1 MKKEKYNNIADH
13 IFKVDA
19 VKIAVYEVITQKMT
33 AYRAEIVY
41 GVTPNT
47 LNRYV
52 KKFNAELAYLQ
63 NLALKTK

>member
-1 MKKEKYNNIADH
+1 MKKEKYNNIAGH

-19 VKIAVYEVITQKMT
+19 VKIAVYEVITHKMT

-47 LNRYV
+47 LSRYV
-52 KKFNAELAYLQ
+52 KKLNTELEYLQ
-63 NLALKTK
+63 ALGVKTE

>member
-1 MKKEKYNNIADH
+1 MKKDKYNNIAAH

-19 VKIAVYEVITQKMT
+19 VKIAVYEVITHKMT
-33 AYRAEIVY
+33 AYRSEIVY

-52 KKFNAELAYLQ
+52 KKFNAELTYLQ
-63 NLALKTK
+63 ALGLKKK